1 MREET
6 GIATAAL
13 LRLDAVGAIDV
24 EHFRERHAWD
34 PALTQIQEYA
44 FGASVDGWEISLSPE
59 HVEFVWSTFEDALA
73 RLSWESN
80 RIALRELNGRL
91 SATRGP
97 DIPLFEP

>member
-6 GIATAAL
+6 GIATEAL
-13 LRLDAVGAIDV
+13 LQLDAVGAVRV
-24 EHFRERHAWD
+24 EHFRDRHAWD
-34 PALTQIQEYA
+34 PALRQIPEYA
-44 FGASVDGWEISLSPE
+44 FGAAVDESNISLSPE

-91 SATRGP
+91 SATRGQP
-97 DIPLFEP
+97 